1 MFKKNSAITALL
13 LTFAAAAGA
22 LTLLLASLDGPA
34 AAGPDN
40 PALTA
45 TPSVTPEA
53 TPYVDPFSAT
63 LKIAA
68 DRSLVA
74 FGEELL
80 VTIDLKVVEGCQYPV
95 LELTLFQ
102 DGEVGALFTYIDPP
116 TAVVNVPGS
125 FPYTYR
131 LQAIRS
137 GAVSLRAQTY
147 GERNCNDF
155 WNWHYLSTSA
165 LPITVSGE
173 ASPTYLPLIAGE

>member
-1 MFKKNSAITALL
+1 MKKPALTAVLVTFAVTATAL
-13 LTFAAAAGA
+13 F
-22 LTLLLASLDGPA
+22 LLLAALAGPA
-34 AAGPDN
+34 VARPDS
-40 PALTA
+40 PAITA

-53 TPYVDPFSAT
+53 TPPYTDPFSAT

-68 DRSLVA
+68 DPSLVA

-80 VTIDLKVVEGCQYPV
+80 VTIDLEVVEGCQYPV
-95 LELTLFQ
+95 LELTLYQ
-102 DGEVGALFTYIDPP
+102 DGEDGALFAYIDPS